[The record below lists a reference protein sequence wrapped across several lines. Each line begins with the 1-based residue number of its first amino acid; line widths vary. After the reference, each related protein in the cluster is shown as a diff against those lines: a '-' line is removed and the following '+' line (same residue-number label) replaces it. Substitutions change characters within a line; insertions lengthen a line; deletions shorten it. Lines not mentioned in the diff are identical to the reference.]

1 MHAELTFSN
10 GTAPKQDLIK
20 ELQIIGEVLA
30 NLTYLTSM
38 GADNSDE
45 VRLYMKMADQQ
56 LDRMFKRLHVGVI
69 RRLPS

>member
-1 MHAELTFSN
+1 MHAELTSSN

-38 GADNSDE
+38 EADHSDE

-56 LDRMFKRLHVGVI
+56 LDRMFKRLHVSVI